1 MSLINDALKQARRSQ
16 QSKNNPPSVQ
26 PPLPPVESVSRGGM
40 NWFLLVAIILL
51 LAAAG
56 FFIRLSLSK
65 HALPPPQ
72 PVTAP
77 AAVPATKP
85 VLLSTQQVESVSSF
99 PPVVTNT
106 PSVSN
111 EVAAVPPP
119 PELPPPPEPKLQG
132 ILFDPTRPCAIVDG
146 STVFVGDQVG
156 AFRVTAISRNSVT
169 LKNGA
174 GKKVLKLGW

>member
-119 PELPPPPEPKLQG
+119 PPPEPKLQG
-132 ILFDPTRPCAIVDG
+132 ILFDPKRPCAIVDG
-146 STVFVGDQVG
+146 ATVFVGDRVG
-156 AFRVTAISRNSVT
+156 EFRVTAISKDKVT
-169 LKNGA
+169 LKSGT
-174 GKKVLKLGW
+174 GIKVLRLDR